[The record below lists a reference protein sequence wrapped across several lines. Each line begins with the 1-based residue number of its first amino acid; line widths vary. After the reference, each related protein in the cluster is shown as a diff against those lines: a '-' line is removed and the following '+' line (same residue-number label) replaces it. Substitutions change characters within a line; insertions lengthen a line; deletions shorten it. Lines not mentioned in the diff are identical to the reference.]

1 MGENNSFSPADFAAL
16 MNNNET
22 GNSAWLWIIIL
33 MFIFF
38 GGFGGPGRGGNGGLD
53 AMTAA
58 SAVNGGYVTSSQMND
73 ALNFAALERQNNE
86 TVAAVNQAKYD
97 NIAVLKDSQ
106 ANLQTQLAG
115 LAGME
120 QSIIEKQQTCC
131 ENVNRGIDAAT
142 ASIVSGI
149 ANIGY
154 QDAINTANINANTT
168 AQTQKILD
176 AISGN
181 RIADMQNQIN
191 ALQLSNAMSGVV
203 KYPMQ
208 SSYVAGYGPV
218 IGFGYPGF
226 PGPAPAPVSAGI

>member
-1 MGENNSFSPADFAAL
+1 MGENNSLSVADLAAL
-16 MNNNET
+16 NKNADSF
-22 GNSAWLWIIIL
+22 GSSAWIWVIIL

-38 GGFGGPGRGGNGGLD
+38 GGFGGYGRGGDGMNP
-53 AMTAA
+53 MAA
-58 SAVNGGYVTSSQMND
+58 AAAVNGGYVTNSQMND
-73 ALNFAALERQNNE
+73 AFNFAALERQNNE

-97 NIAVLKDSQ
+97 NIAVLKDTQ
-106 ANLQTQLAG
+106 ASLQNGITG

-120 QSIIEKQQTCC
+120 QNIIEKQQTCC
-131 ENVNRGIDAAT
+131 ANLTDALDRAT
-142 ASIVSGI
+142 ASVTAGI

-154 QDAINTANINANTT
+154 QDAINTASINANTT

-176 AISGN
+176 AITGN
-181 RIADMQNQIN
+181 RMADMQNQIN
-191 ALQLSNAMSGVV
+191 ALQLNNAMSGVV

-226 PGPAPAPVSAGI
+226 PPAPPAPAGI

>member
-1 MGENNSFSPADFAAL
+1 MGENNSLSVADLAAL
-16 MNNNET
+16 NKNADSF
-22 GNSAWLWIIIL
+22 GSSAWIWVIIL

-38 GGFGGPGRGGNGGLD
+38 GGFGGYGRGGDG
-53 AMTAA
+53 MSPIAA
-58 SAVNGGYVTSSQMND
+58 AAAVNGGYVTNSQMND
-73 ALNFAALERQNNE
+73 AFNFAALERQNNE

-97 NIAVLKDSQ
+97 NIAVLKDTQ
-106 ANLQTQLAG
+106 ASLQNGITG

-120 QSIIEKQQTCC
+120 QNIIEKQQTCC
-131 ENVNRGIDAAT
+131 ANLTDALDRST
-142 ASIVSGI
+142 ASLTAGI

-154 QDAINTANINANTT
+154 QDAINTAAINANTT

-176 AISGN
+176 AITGN
-181 RIADMQNQIN
+181 RMADMQNQIN
-191 ALQLSNAMSGVV
+191 ALQLNNAMSGVV

-226 PGPAPAPVSAGI
+226 PPAPPAPAGI